1 VGDRATAYRVLI
13 GSRLRSQTA
22 YRRSFAMD
30 LMAGVGVTAI
40 SFAEIAVIYS
50 NVNLLGGLNF
60 AATVTVFALAHICFT
75 LADMMIGHL
84 SNLPTYVRA
93 GSLDAFLLRPLSI
106 LGQLA
111 TSDISLRRLG
121 RTGSGLI
128 LLAWALAGYGV
139 HWSPAKVVLLVLAI
153 GSGTAIF
160 AALFVC
166 GAAVQFWLIE
176 GGEFAAAFTYGGH
189 YAANYP
195 ASIYTL
201 PLRLF
206 FTFVVPSAFVAYLPV
221 LVLLNLPGPSGLPA
235 VLGWCGPL
243 MAVVSWI
250 VASVLWRAGI
260 RHYTGA
266 GS

>member
-1 VGDRATAYRVLI
+1 MAYRALI
-13 GSRLRSQTA
+13 GSRVRSQTS

-30 LMAGVGVTAI
+30 LVAGVGVTAT

-50 NVNLLGGLNF
+50 NVDLLGGLNF
-60 AATVTVFALAHICFT
+60 AGTVTVFALAHVCFT

-84 SNLPTYVRA
+84 GNLPAYVRR

-128 LLAWALAGYGV
+128 LLAWALTRSGV
-139 HWSPAKVVLLVLAI
+139 HWSPAKVLLLVSTV

-166 GAAVQFWLIE
+166 GAAVQFWLVE

-189 YAANYP
+189 YAANYS

-206 FTFVVPSAFVAYLPV
+206 FTFVVPSAFVAYLPT
-221 LVLLNLPGPSGLPA
+221 LVLLDLPSPAGLPA
-235 VLGWCGPL
+235 VLGWCGPP
-243 MAVVSWI
+243 MAAVSWI

>member
-1 VGDRATAYRVLI
+1 MGDRATAYRVLI
-13 GSRLRSQTA
+13 GSRLRSQTS

-30 LMAGVGVTAI
+30 LVAGVGVTAI

-50 NVNLLGGLNF
+50 NVHLLGGLNF

-84 SNLPTYVRA
+84 GNLPTYVRQ
-93 GSLDAFLLRPLSI
+93 GSLDAFMLRPLSI

-128 LLAWALAGYGV
+128 LLGWALAVYGV

-166 GAAVQFWLIE
+166 GGAVQFWLIE
-176 GGEFAAAFTYGGH
+176 GSEFAAAFTYGGH

-195 ASIYTL
+195 VSIFTL
-201 PLRLF
+201 PLRLL

-221 LVLLNLPGPSGLPA
+221 LVLLDLPGPGGLPA

-243 MAVVSWI
+243 IAVVSWI

>member
-1 VGDRATAYRVLI
+1 VAEQATAYRVLI

-22 YRRSFAMD
+22 YRGSFAMD
-30 LMAGVGVTAI
+30 LVAGVGVTAI

-50 NVNLLGGLNF
+50 NVDLLGGLNF
-60 AATVTVFALAHICFT
+60 AGTVTVFALAHVCFT

-84 SNLPTYVRA
+84 GNLPTYVRT
-93 GSLDAFLLRPLSI
+93 GSLDAFMLRPLSI

-111 TSDISLRRLG
+111 TSDLSLRRLG

-128 LLAWALAGYGV
+128 LLAWALGGDRV

-153 GSGTAIF
+153 ASGTAIF

-166 GAAVQFWLIE
+166 GGAVQFWLVE

-195 ASIYTL
+195 ASIYAL

-206 FTFVVPSAFVAYLPV
+206 FTFAVPSAFVAYLPV
-221 LVLLNLPGPSGLPA
+221 LVLLDQPGPIGLPA
-235 VLGWCGPL
+235 ALGWCGPL
-243 MAVVSWI
+243 MAAASWL
-250 VASVLWRAGI
+250 VASMLWRAGI

>member
-1 VGDRATAYRVLI
+1 
-13 GSRLRSQTA
+13 
-22 YRRSFAMD
+22 
-30 LMAGVGVTAI
+30 
-40 SFAEIAVIYS
+40 
-50 NVNLLGGLNF
+50 
-60 AATVTVFALAHICFT
+60 
-75 LADMMIGHL
+75 MMIGHL
-84 SNLPTYVRA
+84 GNLPTYVRT
-93 GSLDAFLLRPLSI
+93 GSLDSFLLRPLSI

-128 LLAWALAGYGV
+128 LLAWALAVDGV
-139 HWSPAKVVLLVLAI
+139 RWSPAKVTLLALAT

-166 GAAVQFWLIE
+166 GGAVQFWLVE

-195 ASIYTL
+195 ASIYAL

-221 LVLLNLPGPSGLPA
+221 LVLLGLPGPSGLPA

-243 MAVVSWI
+243 MAVAAWL
-250 VASVLWRAGI
+250 VASMLWRAGI